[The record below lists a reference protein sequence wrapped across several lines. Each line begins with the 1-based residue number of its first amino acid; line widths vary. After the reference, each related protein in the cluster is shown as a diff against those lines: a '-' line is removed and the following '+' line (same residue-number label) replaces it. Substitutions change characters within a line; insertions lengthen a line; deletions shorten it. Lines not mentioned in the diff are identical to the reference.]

1 MVGHML
7 VLGGF
12 IYNGGLLL
20 SAKEW
25 RELTE
30 SLLTLNSL
38 GSSDSNRAL

>member
-7 VLGGF
+7 VLGGC
-12 IYNGGLLL
+12 IHSGGLLL

-25 RELTE
+25 HELTE